1 MPHSGPHMDRTSG
14 NRETHTIPTFLVRWL
29 IEVARR
35 RTPSMTTKKPGS
47 PRKPNRRKPVRFLG
61 SIRKPDPAHPCVP
74 VRLEFSSSDD
84 LDLYH
89 QIVRRDGF
97 GDLNRH
103 FTFEAGEP
111 LPGLF
116 PWPGGKA
123 KVAPVVWSRFG
134 LVDEYWEPFVGSAAV
149 FLARPGGRYGR
160 EILND
165 HNSDV
170 VNVHQTAKLDPT
182 GLVEHLETPLSHVAM
197 EVNARIL
204 RQQRTS
210 LSRMLRSDLDYFDTR
225 LAALFLVNACGQM
238 RQERYSAPHPVLSA
252 NGGQGVFSQGR
263 IRLRSSARS
272 ASGCTGSRS
281 SVGTG
286 ERSVCGSRPA
296 RSVLPASSWIRPT
309 TARPEPPT
317 AAVTS
322 LKACGDGQSSTGS
335 TQTCELLSAAGSW
348 RCRTPGASIS

>member
-1 MPHSGPHMDRTSG
+1 M
-14 NRETHTIPTFLVRWL
+14 
-29 IEVARR
+29 
-35 RTPSMTTKKPGS
+35 
-47 PRKPNRRKPVRFLG
+47 RFLG

-210 LSRMLRSDLDYFDTR
+210 LSRMLRSALDYCDTR

-252 NGGQGVFSQGR
+252 NGGQGVFSQGAR
-263 IRLRSSARS
+263 PHQAPIISAISKRLHGVEIQCRDWRTISLWIKPREV
-272 ASGCTGSRS
+272 GVTG
-281 SVGTG
+281 VFLDPPYDG
-286 ERSVCGSRPA
+286 
-296 RSVLPASSWIRPT
+296 
-309 TARPEPPT
+309 TARATYGCRNVAQGVRRWAIKHGEHPNMRIALCGRKLEMPDSWSFHQLTGHLGPDRDDEE
-317 AAVTS
+317 VWFS
-322 LKACGDGQSSTGS
+322 PACLPG
-335 TQTCELLSAAGSW
+335 
-348 RCRTPGASIS
+348 GAS